1 MNQKHLLKFIKKTLD
16 EDGKKKVCVKDGK
29 ELTLEE
35 VFETYVWKRNPLF
48 FNLIFFLI
56 FNLIDTG
63 ENVQK

>member
-35 VFETYVWKRNPLF
+35 VFEKYVWQRNSHLF
-48 FNLIFFLI
+48 NIISFL
-56 FNLIDTG
+56 FL
-63 ENVQK
+63 V

>member
-35 VFETYVWKRNPLF
+35 VFETYVWIRN
-48 FNLIFFLI
+48 FLKSA
-56 FNLIDTG
+56 FVKYFLRLG
-63 ENVQK
+63 